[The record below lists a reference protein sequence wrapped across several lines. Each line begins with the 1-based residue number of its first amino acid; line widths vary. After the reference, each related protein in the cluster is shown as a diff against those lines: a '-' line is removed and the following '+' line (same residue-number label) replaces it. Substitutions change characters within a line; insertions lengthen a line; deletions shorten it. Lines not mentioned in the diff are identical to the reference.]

1 MPIKYHVAPT
11 GFECPDGSTSKPGR
25 VCARKF
31 TPLNRYA
38 NTNNPP
44 TPQPTPTPP
53 TPTPQPTPPTPPP
66 PTPPPPFTPG
76 IKSNHNNYTFL
87 ANPIKP
93 KPPVIE
99 SMTPLQY
106 EKAKLI
112 QMGYKWREIYDLE
125 LQRLYDEG
133 EFSYTRPTASGLSE
147 AVQPTAVGDI
157 ELMSG
162 NSSNIEGA
170 RLQAAK
176 QKAANYA
183 YEQIQE
189 LLNEEKPSLFGGQE
203 GVRPM
208 AHYEVDPSTSL
219 LETGGI
225 VFKNTQNNKTYLT
238 FHGKEAGVRHTESGR
253 QMNALDDLSV
263 KNRSPPHPSLT
274 IRQNCILKLMHRLKQ
289 Y

>member
-1 MPIKYHVAPT
+1 MPIRYHVPT
-11 GFECPDGSTSKPGR
+11 GFECPDGSTAKPGR

-31 TPLNRYA
+31 TPLNRA
-38 NTNNPP
+38 TTNNPPTPP
-44 TPQPTPTPP
+44 TPQPTPQ
-53 TPTPQPTPPTPPP
+53 PQPPQPQPNPP
-66 PTPPPPFTPG
+66 PTPQPPFTPG

-87 ANPIKP
+87 ANPVRKAP
-93 KPPVIE
+93 TPVQKMSE
-99 SMTPLQY
+99 LQY
-106 EKAKLI
+106 EKAKLV

-125 LQRLYDEG
+125 LQRLYDEN

-189 LLNEEKPSLFGGQE
+189 LLNEEKPSMFEGQG

-208 AHYEVDPSTSL
+208 SHYKVDPTTSS
-219 LETGGI
+219 LETGEL
-225 VFKNTQNNKTYLT
+225 VFK
-238 FHGKEAGVRHTESGR
+238 
-253 QMNALDDLSV
+253 
-263 KNRSPPHPSLT
+263 
-274 IRQNCILKLMHRLKQ
+274 ILKIIK
-289 Y
+289 YI